1 VKNPVASTPSVISR
15 IPTIRINHFDI
26 DEKSHQ
32 AVEFLK
38 VCGTYCPGFKQ
49 GIAMK
54 SKFLDKL
61 IDRLDRLDSDSVQ
74 TQFLHLAR
82 EKGLLETIFQAIQEG
97 IVVVGTGARIRYAN
111 RTAESLF
118 GFKLEVAEGQPIAR
132 YIHDIDWEKV
142 LNLDGDEWEKLV
154 RREIE
159 VTYPDHRFVEFYV
172 VPLSVVE
179 EHEQGAVVIFR
190 DVTRDR
196 ETTAESIESER
207 LKALTLLA
215 AGVAHEIGNPLNA
228 VTIHLQLMER
238 ELADLEDSEMRQSLM
253 ELVEVSQREVH
264 RLDRIIT
271 QFLRAIRPSL
281 PDRRPVQMERLLDE
295 ILELMRHEIKN
306 RRILVEREQ
315 PEQLP
320 SVPADETQ
328 VKQAFF
334 NIIKNAMQAME
345 DGGILKISIEVSP
358 RFISIC
364 FADNGPGIS
373 PENLGSIYEAY
384 HTTKATGSGL
394 GLMIVQRILRDHGG
408 EIEICSTPQR
418 GTAFTLNFPR
428 DDMRLSLLEAPKK
441 EE

>member
-1 VKNPVASTPSVISR
+1 
-15 IPTIRINHFDI
+15 
-26 DEKSHQ
+26 
-32 AVEFLK
+32 
-38 VCGTYCPGFKQ
+38 
-49 GIAMK
+49 MK

-97 IVVVGTGARIRYAN
+97 IVVVGRGARIRYAN
-111 RTAESLF
+111 RTAEGLF
-118 GFKLEVAEGQPIAR
+118 GFKLEQAEGQPIAR
-132 YIHDIDWEKV
+132 YIRDIDWDKV
-142 LNLDGDEWEKLV
+142 LKLDEEEWERLV

-172 VPLSVVE
+172 VPLASVE
-179 EHEQGAVVIFR
+179 RLEQGAVVIFR

-238 ELADLEDSEMRQSLM
+238 ELAELEDGDVRDGLREM
-253 ELVEVSQREVH
+253 VEVSRREIH

-281 PDRRPVQMERLLDE
+281 PDRKPVQMERLLDE
-295 ILELMRHEIKN
+295 TFELMQHEIAD

-315 PEQLP
+315 PEKIP

-334 NIIKNAMQAME
+334 NIVKNALQAME
-345 DGGILKISIEVSP
+345 DGGILKVGVEVTS
-358 RFISIC
+358 RFVSIC
-364 FADNGPGIS
+364 FADNGPGIT
-373 PENLGSIYEAY
+373 PENLGAVYEAY

-408 EIEICSTPQR
+408 EIEICSTPER
-418 GTAFTLNFPR
+418 GTAFTLHFPR
-428 DDMRLSLLEAPKK
+428 DDVRMSLLDAPKK
-441 EE
+441 EKSK

>member
-1 VKNPVASTPSVISR
+1 
-15 IPTIRINHFDI
+15 
-26 DEKSHQ
+26 
-32 AVEFLK
+32 
-38 VCGTYCPGFKQ
+38 
-49 GIAMK
+49 MK

-61 IDRLDRLDSDSVQ
+61 IDRLDRMDSDSVQ

-97 IVVVGTGARIRYAN
+97 LVVVGRGARIRYAN

-118 GFKLEVAEGQPIAR
+118 GFRLDDAEGQPIAR
-132 YIHDIDWEKV
+132 YIRDIDWEKV
-142 LNLDGDEWEKLV
+142 LSLDGDEWERLV

-172 VPLSVVE
+172 VPLSAVE
-179 EHEQGAVVIFR
+179 QKEQGAVVIFR
-190 DVTRDR
+190 DVTRER

-238 ELADLEDSEMRQSLM
+238 ELDELDDEEARGSLK
-253 ELVEVSQREVH
+253 ELVEVSKREVH

-295 ILELMRHEIKN
+295 TLELMKHEIGN
-306 RRILVEREQ
+306 RRILVEREM
-315 PEQLP
+315 PEHIP
-320 SVPADETQ
+320 PVPADETQ

-334 NIIKNAMQAME
+334 NIVKNALQAMA
-345 DGGILKISIEVSP
+345 DGGILKIGVEVSA
-358 RFISIC
+358 RFVSIC
-364 FADNGPGIS
+364 FADNGPGIT
-373 PENLGSIYEAY
+373 PENLGAIYEAY

-408 EIEICSTPQR
+408 EIEICSTPER
-418 GTAFTLNFPR
+418 GTAFTLHFPR
-428 DDMRLSLLEAPKK
+428 DDVRMSLLEAPKRN
-441 EE
+441 E

>member
-1 VKNPVASTPSVISR
+1 
-15 IPTIRINHFDI
+15 
-26 DEKSHQ
+26 
-32 AVEFLK
+32 
-38 VCGTYCPGFKQ
+38 
-49 GIAMK
+49 
-54 SKFLDKL
+54 
-61 IDRLDRLDSDSVQ
+61 
-74 TQFLHLAR
+74 
-82 EKGLLETIFQAIQEG
+82 
-97 IVVVGTGARIRYAN
+97 
-111 RTAESLF
+111 
-118 GFKLEVAEGQPIAR
+118 
-132 YIHDIDWEKV
+132 

-228 VTIHLQLMER
+228 VTIHLQLMKR

-253 ELVEVSQREVH
+253 ELVEVSQREVR

-364 FADNGPGIS
+364 FTDNGPGIS

-408 EIEICSTPQR
+408 EIEISSTPQR
-418 GTAFTLNFPR
+418 GTSFTLNFPR